1 MVHLSK
7 VGPVSPTVFLVTPF
21 CVIKSFSFQNSKLRY
36 QFTVGVRAF
45 QVKLFPYSGTVRLQI
60 MTGDSFAMLKALVKC
75 GKIIGEGI
83 KDRQLK

>member
-1 MVHLSK
+1 
-7 VGPVSPTVFLVTPF
+7 
-21 CVIKSFSFQNSKLRY
+21 
-36 QFTVGVRAF
+36 
-45 QVKLFPYSGTVRLQI
+45 